1 MNLEI
6 ANRLVELRKQ
16 HGYSQEDLADKLGV
30 SRQAVSKW
38 ERVEASPDTDN
49 LIALAKLYGVSV
61 DELLNYKPSAA
72 AGKEAAAETAENSSD
87 AEETKDDSEK
97 TDDDM
102 SAEEFDRKYRTKHG
116 IHIKDKDGT
125 VVHIGLDGIHVK
137 DEGDELH
144 VGFSGIHAKENKS
157 GKEESRDFSPKEFF
171 VKKRNHPVWAIVNAT
186 SVLLIVAAY
195 LLLGFLMDAWHP
207 AWLLFLLIPTL
218 TANNLSD
225 LTGTFPILVVGGYLC
240 LGFFLDAWHPGWL
253 IFLSIPVFY
262 IAVDQIKKAVRANR
276 KIKITKITDENGVV
290 IDGDHIE
297 IK

>member
-49 LIALAKLYGVSV
+49 LIALAKLYGVSL

-72 AGKEAAAETAENSSD
+72 AGKEAEAETSEDSSD

-97 TDDDM
+97 ADDDM

-125 VVHIGLDGIHVK
+125 V
-137 DEGDELH
+137 
-144 VGFSGIHAKENKS
+144 S
-157 GKEESRDFSPKEFF
+157 
-171 VKKRNHPVWAIVNAT
+171 T
-186 SVLLIVAAY
+186 SVSTAY
-195 LLLGFLMDAWHP
+195 
-207 AWLLFLLIPTL
+207 TL
-218 TANNLSD
+218 RTKATKCTWDSAEF
-225 LTGTFPILVVGGYLC
+225 T
-240 LGFFLDAWHPGWL
+240 
-253 IFLSIPVFY
+253 S
-262 IAVDQIKKAVRANR
+262 KKAKTARKNR
-276 KIKITKITDENGVV
+276 TIFRRKSFSSKNAITRSGQS
-290 IDGDHIE
+290 
-297 IK
+297 